1 MTTGADVS
9 ADTIPDRNL
18 LIPGEAAATQPHA
31 PAPELPP
38 ELVEHAVR
46 RLGLFSA
53 VMAGAASLEGLQS
66 HLFLYY
72 QNPQRYPRP
81 EDAWDLI
88 GVVLTVLLSL
98 AMFWTA
104 RQRVLSN
111 PTLVLAGHVYLV
123 LLSYLVSCTDH
134 VDYFWKDG
142 GGLHGIPASAILILI
157 FPVLVPCS
165 PRRALIVAMAMAL
178 TGPLSLYTLSAS
190 LHYERPPLAAVHEAF
205 PWLAALLAGILAKI
219 VHQLGTD
226 LRRAR
231 TLGSYVLETK
241 LGAGGMGEVY
251 RARHHLL
258 ARPAAIKLIRPVPTP
273 SFVALERFKR
283 EAISTARL
291 KSPHTIQLYDFGT
304 SRDGSLYYV
313 MELLDGY
320 DLERFIDKFGPQPPE
335 RVAYWLEQI
344 CHSLREAHT
353 AGLVHRDIK
362 PANLVVCRYGCDE
375 DFIKLVDFGLVT
387 FSAPLETGHGKLSVT
402 GTIRGT
408 PAYMAPELALHNDSP
423 DGRADLYAL
432 GCVAFWLLTG
442 RYVFERRSPIEVI
455 VAHVEEAPPRPST
468 FAPGPVP
475 EMLENLILACL
486 AKSPEDRPASADAIL
501 QTLRSSGLSS
511 SWTATR
517 ARSWWNAHAGSLHSA
532 GEGAALPSGSVV
544 APVMRMP

>member
-1 MTTGADVS
+1 MTTEADVS
-9 ADTIPDRNL
+9 ADTVPEKNL
-18 LIPGEAAATQPHA
+18 LIPGEASAPPHA
-31 PAPELPP
+31 PASELPP
-38 ELVEHAVR
+38 ELMEHAVR
-46 RLGLFSA
+46 RLGLFAA
-53 VMAGAASLEGLQS
+53 VVAAAGSVEGLQS
-66 HLFLYY
+66 HLFVYY
-72 QNPQRYPRP
+72 QNPQHYPRL
-81 EDAWDLI
+81 EDVWDLLF
-88 GVVLTVLLSL
+88 VVLIVLLSL

-104 RQRVLSN
+104 RARVMANHKLIGI
-111 PTLVLAGHVYLV
+111 GHVYLV
-123 LLSYLVSCTDH
+123 FLAYLVSCTDH

-142 GGLHGIPASAILILI
+142 GGLHGMPAVVIFILI

-165 PRRALIVAMAMAL
+165 PRRALIVAGAMAL
-178 TGPLSLYTLSAS
+178 TGPLSLYTLSAG
-190 LHYERPPLAAVHEAF
+190 LHYEPPPLSALHEAF
-205 PWLAALLAGILAKI
+205 PWVAALVAPVLAKI

-231 TLGSYVLETK
+231 TLGSYVLEAR

-291 KSPHTIQLYDFGT
+291 KSPHTVQLYDFGT
-304 SRDGSLYYV
+304 SQDGSLYYV

-320 DLERFIDKFGPQPPE
+320 DLERFIDKFGPQPPD
-335 RVAYWLEQI
+335 RVAYFLEQI
-344 CHSLREAHT
+344 CHSLREAHR

-362 PANLVVCRYGCDE
+362 PANLVVCRYGCDD

-387 FSAPLETGHGKLSVT
+387 FSAPLQTGDGKLSVT

-423 DGRADLYAL
+423 DGRSDLYAL

-442 RYVFERRSPIEVI
+442 RYVFERKSPIEVI
-455 VAHVEEAPPRPST
+455 VAHVEQAPPRPST
-468 FAPGPVP
+468 FAPDPVP
-475 EMLENLILACL
+475 EALEQLILACL

-501 QTLRSSGLSS
+501 QTLQSSRLSA
-511 SWTATR
+511 SWTVER
-517 ARSWWNAHAGSLHSA
+517 ARAWWNAHAGARHSA
-532 GEGAALPSGSVV
+532 GEGAALASGSVV
-544 APVMRMP
+544 APVMRIP

>member
-1 MTTGADVS
+1 MTIETDAS
-9 ADTIPDRNL
+9 ADTVAERNL
-18 LIPGEAAATQPHA
+18 LVPGEAASTPQH
-31 PAPELPP
+31 APELPP
-38 ELVEHAVR
+38 ELLEHAVR
-46 RLGLFSA
+46 RLGLFGA
-53 VMAGAASLEGLQS
+53 VVAAAGTLEGLQS
-66 HLFLYY
+66 HLFAYY
-72 QNPQRYPRP
+72 QYPDYPRL
-81 EDAWDLI
+81 EDVWDLV
-88 GVVLTVLLSL
+88 GVVLIVLLSL

-104 RQRVLSN
+104 RMRAASN
-111 PTLVLAGHVYLV
+111 RTLVLLGHIYLV
-123 LLSYLVSCTDH
+123 FLAYFVSCTDH

-142 GGLHGIPASAILILI
+142 GGLHGMPAVAIFILI
-157 FPVLVPCS
+157 FPVLVPCL

-178 TGPLSLYTLSAS
+178 TGPLSLYTLSAG
-190 LHYERPPLAAVHEAF
+190 LHYEKPPLSAVHESF
-205 PWLAALLAGILAKI
+205 PWVAALVAGVLAKI

-231 TLGSYVLETK
+231 TLGSYVLEAK

-291 KSPHTIQLYDFGT
+291 KSPHTVQLYDFGT
-304 SRDGSLYYV
+304 SQDGSLYYV
-313 MELLDGY
+313 MELLEGY

-335 RVAYWLEQI
+335 RVAHWLEQI

-362 PANLVVCRYGCDE
+362 PANLVVCRYGCDD

-387 FSAPLETGHGKLSVT
+387 FSAPLQTGHGKLSVT

-408 PAYMAPELALHNDSP
+408 PAYMAPELALRNDDP
-423 DGRADLYAL
+423 DGRSDLYAL

-442 RYVFERRSPIEVI
+442 RYVFERKSPIEVI
-455 VAHVEEAPPRPST
+455 VAHVEQPPPRPST
-468 FAPGPVP
+468 FAPEPVP
-475 EMLENLILACL
+475 EALERLILACL
-486 AKSPEDRPASADAIL
+486 AKSPEDRPPSADAIL
-501 QTLRSSGLSS
+501 QTLQSSGLAA
-511 SWTATR
+511 SWTVER
-517 ARSWWNAHAGSLHSA
+517 ARSWWNAHAGPPHSA

-544 APVMRMP
+544 APVMRIP